1 MISKQRFRSL
11 FKPEDLTIVL
21 APLMLIPA
29 SIIAWYIASI
39 FKRSDLFAWA
49 SIMQVS
55 ITAACVTFYFFGT
68 LQSSRGSGIAAGLF
82 AGLTIAY
89 AGKALYKRSCQP

>member
-1 MISKQRFRSL
+1 L
-11 FKPEDLTIVL
+11 YKPEDISIIL

-29 SIIAWYIASI
+29 SLIAWFIASI
-39 FKRSDLFAWA
+39 FKRPAWFAWS

-55 ITAACVTFYFFGT
+55 ISVACASFYLFGT
-68 LQSSRGSGIAAGLF
+68 LPNNRTSGIVAGLF

-89 AGKALYKRSCQP
+89 AGKALYKRACQP